1 VSSSLAAPLRA
12 REAAPVTAR
21 EAAPVTAREAAPPRP
36 ASARADA
43 RRQAD
48 RRPPA
53 ESAVASAVGSAVVSV
68 EHGVGGP
75 PHSSASSIT
84 AAPAPVREGLNGTRL
99 GLCQPPPDSST
110 SSTPSASRPASATP
124 RGPSSAVVGAG
135 LGVVVGAGVTSPR
148 TGAAPP
154 SAHDGAYPRR
164 PLPLGS
170 GRASVAATLA
180 ARSAAGKAIYGGG
193 WDPSDP
199 MQERARRAIAAV
211 TAAGEHQGRH
221 TPAIHTPDI
230 HTPAI
235 HTPAIHRAPPPGHP
249 LQGRQ
254 PLGAREQ
261 PARKAPSWAPS
272 EPSHGELFTP
282 ELFTPEHSLA
292 GDRPPPLLH
301 RHAQPVGGG
310 AVSGAASLRS
320 HSPAPVV
327 DKGEA
332 AAELP
337 AAARPSSPS
346 DFE

>member
-1 VSSSLAAPLRA
+1 
-12 REAAPVTAR
+12 
-21 EAAPVTAREAAPPRP
+21 
-36 ASARADA
+36 
-43 RRQAD
+43 
-48 RRPPA
+48 
-53 ESAVASAVGSAVVSV
+53 
-68 EHGVGGP
+68 
-75 PHSSASSIT
+75 
-84 AAPAPVREGLNGTRL
+84 VREGLNGTRL
-99 GLCQPPPDSST
+99 GFCPPPPD
-110 SSTPSASRPASATP
+110 SSTPSASRPTSATP

-135 LGVVVGAGVTSPR
+135 LDAVVGAGVTSPR

-180 ARSAAGKAIYGGG
+180 ARSAAGKAIYGGE

-221 TPAIHTPDI
+221 TPATAIN
-230 HTPAI
+230 TPAI

-249 LQGRQ
+249 LQEGQ

-261 PARKAPSWAPS
+261 PARQAPSWAPAES
-272 EPSHGELFTP
+272 SHGELFTP
-282 ELFTPEHSLA
+282 ELFTPEHSLENEPGHRG

-301 RHAQPVGGG
+301 RHAQAIGGG

-320 HSPAPVV
+320 HSPATVV